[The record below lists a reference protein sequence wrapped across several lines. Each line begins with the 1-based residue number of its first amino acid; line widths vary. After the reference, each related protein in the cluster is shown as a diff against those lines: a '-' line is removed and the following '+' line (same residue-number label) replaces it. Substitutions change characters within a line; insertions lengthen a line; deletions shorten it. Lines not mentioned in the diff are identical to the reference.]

1 MGAKIEDRKMRIG
14 IDVRK
19 INDFGIGTYIQ
30 NLIKYL
36 LAVDKHNQYFLFFNH
51 QDINRFHYP
60 KEQVIKIIDNS
71 PKYSIREHFG
81 LSHQARK
88 YDLQLFHEPHYT
100 LPYFLKCKKV
110 VSIHDLI
117 HLKFPQNLPSRRAY
131 LYAKWMIGKAVKKAD
146 KILVGS
152 ENTKNDIMEIFK
164 TRPDKIQVIFYGVD
178 EIFKPVK
185 DRNLLQNFKN
195 KYKLPDKFVLYSGS
209 VRKHKNLENALR
221 AFALLKDK
229 SLNLVLA
236 GVGLQNQKQLVP
248 ILKELMIENNVKI
261 IPFLDYPELVLLY
274 NCAEV
279 LFFPTLYEGF
289 GLPVLEAMACGVPV
303 VSSNNSSIAEVSGEA
318 AILVDPLNLREMAG
332 RLEKVLQ
339 EASLRQRMVALGL
352 ERAKI
357 FSWKKTAQETLGVYQ
372 EFLQN

>member
-1 MGAKIEDRKMRIG
+1 MRIG

-36 LAVDKHNQYFLFFNH
+36 LEIDNHNQYFLFFNH
-51 QDINRFHYP
+51 RDIRKFNYP
-60 KEQVIKIIDNS
+60 PEQVVKIIDNS
-71 PKYSIREHFG
+71 PKYSIREHFS
-81 LSHQARK
+81 LSHQTQK

-117 HLKFPQNLPSRRAY
+117 HLKFPQNLPNRRAY
-131 LYAKWMIGKAVKKAD
+131 IYAKWMIGQAVKKAD

-152 ENTKNDIMEIFK
+152 ENTKNDIVEIFK
-164 TRPDKIQVIFYGVD
+164 TRGEKIQVIHYGVD

-185 DRNLLQNFKN
+185 DQNLLQNFKN
-195 KYKLPDKFVLYSGS
+195 KFKLPDKFILYSGS
-209 VRKHKNLENALR
+209 MRQHKNLDNALR

-229 SLNLVLA
+229 SYHLVLA
-236 GVGLQNQKQLVP
+236 GVGLQNLKKLEP
-248 ILKELMIENNVKI
+248 ILKELKLETNVNI
-261 IPFLDYPELVLLY
+261 IHFLDYSELVLLY
-274 NCAEV
+274 NCASV

-318 AILVDPLNLREMAG
+318 ALLLDPSNLKEMADA
-332 RLEKVLQ
+332 LEKVLL
-339 EASLRQRMVALGL
+339 ETSLRQSMVTLGL

-357 FSWKKTAQETLGVYQ
+357 FSWKKTTQETLKVYQ
-372 EFLQN
+372 ELLQN